1 MIPPL
6 YSIFFGL
13 FLCVIDE
20 RQIDDIDESCAEFL
34 VSVHHQLT
42 SHVVGIYSSHFLTEV
57 ISQNGQLHHVEII
70 GKYAALFAYS
80 MTESPALG
88 GEAKKMSEK
97 QQEF

>member
-20 RQIDDIDESCAEFL
+20 RQIDDIDESSAEFL

-42 SHVVGIYSSHFLTEV
+42 SHVVGIYSSQFLAEL
-57 ISQNGQLHHVEII
+57 IGQNGQLHHLQII
-70 GKYAALFAYS
+70 GKYGVDLA
-80 MTESPALG
+80 
-88 GEAKKMSEK
+88 
-97 QQEF
+97 